1 MELTTKDFDYSLP
14 SELIAQKPAQPADSA
29 KLMVLDRRQ
38 QKINQTHFYDL
49 AKFLPPGSIF
59 VFNKT
64 RVQPVRLFG
73 YKPSGGR
80 VEIFILSLS
89 PKLKAWLHPGLKVGQ
104 TVTIPTNSL
113 GKDVVLSVGHQEEKE
128 FTLEVVKGKLDLQ
141 FLRQYGHTP
150 LPPYIHSSEKESLL
164 RRWYQPVFA
173 KEGFSVASP
182 TASLHFT
189 PPLLEELKK
198 KGFSFAFVRL
208 DVGRGTFEPVRRE
221 KIKEHQMHS
230 EFFTLSKRTAHLLNQ
245 AKKNKQPIIA
255 VGTTVARTLESSYSP
270 KDGFIAQKGATT
282 NLFIYPPYQFHSF
295 DILITNFHLP
305 RSTLLMLV
313 SAFVSWPNTSTPF
326 TTFSQSLLGKAYHLA
341 IEENYRFYSFGDA
354 MLIL

>member
-1 MELTTKDFDYSLP
+1 MTKNFNYFLP
-14 SELIAQKPAQPADSA
+14 PRLIAQKPAQPANSA
-29 KLMVLDRRQ
+29 RLMVLDRHR
-38 QKINQTHFYDL
+38 QKISQAYFYDL
-49 AKFLPPGSIF
+49 AKFLPHRAVF

-73 YKPSGGR
+73 YKPSGGK
-80 VEIFILSLS
+80 VEIFILHLS
-89 PKLKAWLHPGLKVGQ
+89 PHLTAWLHPGLKPGQ
-104 TVTIPTNSL
+104 TVIIPTNSQ
-113 GKDVVLSVGHQEEKE
+113 KNNVIVRVNHHQEKE
-128 FTLEVVKGKLDLQ
+128 FTLEVVKGNLDLQ
-141 FLRQYGHTP
+141 FLHQYGHTP

-189 PPLLEELKK
+189 PHFLEELKK

-230 EFFTLSKRTAHLLNQ
+230 ELFTLSKRTAQLLNQ
-245 AKKNKQPIIA
+245 AKKKKQPIIA
-255 VGTTVARTLESSYSP
+255 VGTTVARTLESSYSY
-270 KDGFIAQKGATT
+270 KDGFIPQKRATT
-282 NLFIYPPYQFHSF
+282 DLFIYPPYQFRSF

-313 SAFVSWPNTSTPF
+313 SAFVSWPNTPTPF
-326 TTFSQSLLGKAYHLA
+326 TIFSQSLLGKAYQLA
-341 IEENYRFYSFGDA
+341 IQEKYRFYSFGDA